1 MTNTTNVRHLPLVEA
16 EYEICENLRCTFL
29 LGGSKLDVIHGY
41 NYGTAIRN
49 FVRNPNG
56 LRSKL
61 RKHYPELP
69 NVEIIN
75 QQPGMTSVYL
85 KEDN

>member
-1 MTNTTNVRHLPLVEA
+1 MITNVRHLPLAVA
-16 EYEICENLRCTFL
+16 EYEICENLLCLFQTGESNL
-29 LGGSKLDVIHGY
+29 EVIHGY

-75 QQPGMTSVYL
+75 QQQGMTSIYL

>member
-1 MTNTTNVRHLPLVEA
+1 MITNVRHLPLFEA
-16 EYEICENLRCTFL
+16 EYEICENLRCLFL
-29 LGGSKLDVIHGY
+29 SGRSKLEVIHGY
-41 NYGTAIRN
+41 NFGTAIRN

-75 QQPGMTSVYL
+75 QQQGMTSIYL
-85 KEDN
+85 KEMN